1 MFKALTPIIGILV
14 AVGLFFTYVQPTF
27 EEVKLIQN
35 ETAQYAQA
43 VERASELQRRISELR
58 SQQNAIPLGDLERL
72 EAFLPNRIDEV
83 SLLIDIDALA
93 DEHNLVLGDIKV
105 ASDDGKESSGDLAGR
120 SNAAALPPADAT
132 DPAADPTLD
141 PLAGTSGSGE
151 LVSQYSTLDISFSV
165 TGTYNNFRAF
175 LLEVER
181 SLVLM
186 EVVSI
191 EFTESEG
198 ELVPFTVTLRFYSLN
213 APTS

>member
-27 EEVKLIQN
+27 EDVKMIQS

-43 VERASELQRRISELR
+43 VDRASELQQRISELR
-58 SQQNAIPLGDLERL
+58 AQQNAISISDLERL

-93 DEHNLVLGDIKV
+93 TENNLALSNIKV
-105 ASDDGKESSGDLAGR
+105 NAESESGDEGGA
-120 SNAAALPPADAT
+120 PAT
-132 DPAADPTLD
+132 DPAMDPTLD
-141 PLAGTSGSGE
+141 PTFDPTANIGTPAGTAS
-151 LVSQYSTLDISFSV
+151 SQYTSLDISFTV
-165 TGTYNNFRAF
+165 NGTYNDFRVF
-175 LLEVER
+175 LDEIER

-186 EVVSI
+186 EVADLV
-191 EFTESEG
+191 FAESEG
-198 ELVPFTVTLRFYSLN
+198 DLMPFEVTLRFYSLN